1 MKKILFISLAILGI
15 IALRTSVFTM
25 QQQPHREYSIADYL
39 DEHPMP
45 TVDEYGTVDLEKKGI
60 TSLQGI
66 ERLAALVNMNTLYLN
81 GNKIQ
86 EVPGRIFERLV
97 HLKSI
102 DLESNQITV
111 IHPEAFIAPKLIEV
125 HLYKNQ
131 IAHIPEN
138 AVNADLESLN
148 LGGNRFQSIPVNVL
162 KPLTKLTYLS
172 LDKNLISNVPP
183 QAFNTLTNLESL
195 HLDHNQIQRIP
206 LNTFDALKKL
216 EMLDLGNNPLG
227 QLPIRLLKNQTELTM
242 LDAAH
247 IGLTRIP
254 ELDHLK
260 KLRDLDLSNNRI
272 REVPNNIFIE
282 LPSLSG
288 VNLAN
293 NQIYKLLPQ
302 SFSTLETV
310 MDINLSNNLIQ
321 KIDNHPFN
329 LHLQHLN
336 IENNQIASIDTETFL
351 NFENFLN
358 LKLSGNQLRGTV
370 ERFREEYK
378 IRQGC
383 QITWDPQRPQATK
396 SAAKRK

>member
-1 MKKILFISLAILGI
+1 
-15 IALRTSVFTM
+15 
-25 QQQPHREYSIADYL
+25 
-39 DEHPMP
+39 
-45 TVDEYGTVDLEKKGI
+45 
-60 TSLQGI
+60 
-66 ERLAALVNMNTLYLN
+66 
-81 GNKIQ
+81 
-86 EVPGRIFERLV
+86 
-97 HLKSI
+97 
-102 DLESNQITV
+102 
-111 IHPEAFIAPKLIEV
+111 
-125 HLYKNQ
+125 
-131 IAHIPEN
+131 
-138 AVNADLESLN
+138 
-148 LGGNRFQSIPVNVL
+148 
-162 KPLTKLTYLS
+162 
-172 LDKNLISNVPP
+172 
-183 QAFNTLTNLESL
+183 
-195 HLDHNQIQRIP
+195 
-206 LNTFDALKKL
+206 
-216 EMLDLGNNPLG
+216 
-227 QLPIRLLKNQTELTM
+227 M